1 MAALRRMHVSRKPF
15 QLTAPT
21 SPEHQAQI
29 DCTTMLQR
37 VLRPEVCWT
46 AIDHA
51 HSFDMRPSKHG
62 VPIGLIEAQKRKARG
77 VRAGIPDYLFWAAGQ
92 GYGIEF
98 KTGDGTLSDDQ
109 RSFLRELIAAKVEVA
124 VCWGVGAGV
133 PQGPGVGS
141 GQAVREDGRMSTDR
155 ALAVFSRFA
164 VDLHDKMRP
173 LHDRADDL
181 PLTVR
186 IEFSNLQEVLD
197 LLRHKLH
204 EATLDRVVT
213 PPKAYHARG
222 SE

>member
-109 RSFLRELIAAKVEVA
+109 RNFLRELIAAKVEVA
-124 VCWGVGAGV
+124 VCWGSVQVFRKVHEWGL
-133 PQGPGVGS
+133 
-141 GQAVREDGRMSTDR
+141 VRPSVR
-155 ALAVFSRFA
+155 
-164 VDLHDKMRP
+164 
-173 LHDRADDL
+173 
-181 PLTVR
+181 TV
-186 IEFSNLQEVLD
+186 
-197 LLRHKLH
+197 
-204 EATLDRVVT
+204 A
-213 PPKAYHARG
+213 
-222 SE
+222 